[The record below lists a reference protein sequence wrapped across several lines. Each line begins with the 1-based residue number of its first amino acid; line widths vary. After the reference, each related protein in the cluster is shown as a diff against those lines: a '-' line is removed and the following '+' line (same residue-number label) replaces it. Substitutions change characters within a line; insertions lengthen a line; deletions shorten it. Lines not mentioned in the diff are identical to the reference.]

1 MHAQPFITTEIS
13 LRCGVYAINVI
24 LCLSDAKREES
35 STDSIDG
42 ADIFKDLGENYVYF
56 SPIISYKTSIH
67 MQISLRQTKACLNWE
82 RQNRMGFFF
91 IIIGLNAVIN
101 GYQMELRWFLV
112 EKNRMKYFNNTYLTF
127 ISLLVIVRR
136 WRALPA
142 SPAAPV
148 TTYFQDTHTNFV

>member
-82 RQNRMGFFF
+82 RQNRMGF
-91 IIIGLNAVIN
+91 IIGLNAVIN

-112 EKNRMKYFNNTYLTF
+112 EK
-127 ISLLVIVRR
+127 I
-136 WRALPA
+136 A
-142 SPAAPV
+142 
-148 TTYFQDTHTNFV
+148 

>member
-82 RQNRMGFFF
+82 RQNRMGFFYYYRF
-91 IIIGLNAVIN
+91 ERCYKWLLDGVAVVFS
-101 GYQMELRWFLV
+101 R
-112 EKNRMKYFNNTYLTF
+112 KNRMKYFNNTYLTF

-148 TTYFQDTHTNFV
+148 TTYFQETHTNFV

>member
-82 RQNRMGFFF
+82 RQNWMGFF

-112 EKNRMKYFNNTYLTF
+112 EKNRMKYFDNTYLTF
-127 ISLLVIVRR
+127 ISLLVIVRS

-148 TTYFQDTHTNFV
+148 TTYFQETHTNFV